1 MSDGDEIELSPHPP
15 ESAASVR
22 RAPATSKLRR
32 FPNTAV
38 GISLGV
44 CGNSVMWYNLA
55 STAFTR
61 RALGDAAH
69 QLNWLFW
76 VTGIVVLVCFV
87 VAYMLKFM
95 HHSDVRRP
103 NCRSLDIVAYC
114 RVASC
119 VATQRPTGRGPRPQV
134 VRSEFDHPVRA
145 HFFNGPT
152 IALCML
158 SLGTPAEARNVHVLR
173 AMWVLEAV
181 LQCALTQILYA
192 RWLFSATATLSN
204 ARPQYLLSTV
214 VWLLLAVLAQATGLD
229 EAWQLPLSAWVFGIG
244 TVLYA
249 LVVIALFL
257 GIGNAPGE
265 KGQPALFLLLAP
277 SSVMAMALAGF
288 NGGVFGT
295 ASSACVGF
303 NLAMLAVLIK
313 LGPQLLA
320 KPVVLGQY
328 WAYVFP
334 LAAFA
339 TAAIQQAQSG
349 ARGTAGDESVPAQ
362 LMAWVL
368 VGMATCALGVVMA
381 RMSWHHMGVLRGSE
395 VWGDPIADA
404 IDSAAERGAAAMA
417 DSGAGAADRGRGG
430 GATTGGSDTVKVE
443 IYR

>member
-69 QLNWLFW
+69 HLNWLFW

-95 HHSDVRRP
+95 HHSD
-103 NCRSLDIVAYC
+103 
-114 RVASC
+114 
-119 VATQRPTGRGPRPQV
+119 V

-320 KPVVLGQY
+320 KPIVLGQY

-381 RMSWHHMGVLRGSE
+381 RMSWHQMGVLRGSE